1 MIRPAPH
8 CRVHTAGQER
18 RNRHGVWLYHYNNHR
33 PHSACGAQ
41 PLAPHR
47 LRRQAP
53 DLTPPRQRRQRH
65 DQLQRVAVYEHA
77 ERRRGLDKE
86 GEDREGAVE
95 VMANAALIVAASE
108 GLQIQ
113 WLIEPSIELQQ
124 TLELFAVLLA
134 P

>member
-1 MIRPAPH
+1 MAPRQRH
-8 CRVHTAGQER
+8 DPTGAPLPGPHRRAGAPEPPR
-18 RNRHGVWLYHYNNHR
+18 RL
-33 PHSACGAQ
+33 AA
-41 PLAPHR
+41 PLQQSSAPHR

-95 VMANAALIVAASE
+95 VMANAALIVAASD
-108 GLQIQ
+108 GLLIQ
-113 WLIEPSIELQQ
+113 WLLEPSIELQQ